1 MHIQDFPD
9 TLMLLIFSFLSE
21 TDLCRV
27 AQACRSWRFIAYDS
41 SLWKS
46 VSLKRF
52 HKLNEMCLIKVIR
65 SRMVPLLYKLNL
77 GGFTLSPR
85 VFHVLVKHCPRLK
98 VLCLESATFVE
109 DFMVKASIERLL
121 REEIVDTR
129 NVLSVK
135 NLNMPYFIFRK
146 KNYPKTNWSLLELK
160 FHAI

>member
-21 TDLCRV
+21 ADLCRV

-109 DFMVKASIERLL
+109 DFMVKASIEQLL

-129 NVLSVK
+129 IVSSVE
-135 NLNMPYFIFRK
+135 NLNVPQFTVFYYFFVFEK
-146 KNYPKTNWSLLELK
+146 KKW
-160 FHAI
+160 